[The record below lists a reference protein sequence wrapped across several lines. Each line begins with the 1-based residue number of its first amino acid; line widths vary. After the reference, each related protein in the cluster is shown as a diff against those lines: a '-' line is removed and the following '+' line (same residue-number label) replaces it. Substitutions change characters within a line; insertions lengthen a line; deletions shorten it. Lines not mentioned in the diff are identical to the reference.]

1 MQSTKQW
8 LEQANQVC
16 GEIGPDDGIDPRYLH
31 EGHGRKSVSYK
42 TMQLCKEAGKVLSMI
57 FNGELGEPIL
67 NELQVIRTDSEGEG
81 QFIRVTLGHI
91 DPELVLDEGEVMSAL
106 SRVKG
111 YLRTAIAQQINRK
124 RMPALKFKYAGLIEQ
139 GD

>member
-8 LEQANQVC
+8 LEQASQVC
-16 GEIGPDDGIDPRYLH
+16 DEIGPDDGIDPRYLH
-31 EGHGRKSVSYK
+31 EGRGIKAVSYK
-42 TMQLCKEAGKVLSMI
+42 TMQLCKEAGKVLSII

-67 NELQVIRTDSEGEG
+67 NELQLIRIDSEGEG
-81 QFIRVTLGHI
+81 QFLCVTMGHI
-91 DPELVLDEGEVMSAL
+91 DPEAVLDEEVVMSAL

-139 GD
+139 GE